1 MFSWLQPRSTLT
13 ENEINRSLRLMV
25 WGGMAENA
33 MFALASGGFLASFAL
48 ALGANNLQIGI
59 LAALPYVTQVI
70 QFPAILAVEKFRR
83 RKALGIPAAYVTNL
97 LWIPAGIVPFFM
109 DTPGSGAI
117 IAFMAVIGFRGIF
130 ASTWNTAW
138 VSWMS
143 DLVPKSAVGSYYGR
157 RWAYVIAAIALVS
170 LAASFFVD
178 WWTTASPVGQPIY
191 AYSFLLIGG
200 AIILGIPG
208 PTFAALCREPLMPPA
223 LDTGRSVISTLAEPL
238 RDRNFAHLV
247 RFLFVW
253 NFASNLA
260 IPFFAVYMLSI
271 LGYSLPAVIGFTVL
285 SQFSNILFMRVWGP
299 FADRV
304 GSKTVLS
311 MSASLYLLVIAF
323 WPFTTLPE
331 PHQFTL
337 PLIAAIHVFA
347 GIAFVL
353 GLFSLNLLIALQE
366 QGEVPRGMALAELS
380 IGITP
385 ITRMVSSVPG
395 LNSLS
400 AFSVGFLK
408 RVPGGDVALGVTAYQ
423 LAASTR
429 AAVSSTSRGVA
440 LATHVGRQVH
450 QAMQDAI
457 EEVQDVGELGMELA
471 RHATRG
477 AMEAGDEL
485 VGHVGQLTQGAV
497 LGSVQMLAGSPA
509 DDLEALAG
517 AGYGVVQGA
526 SQTGQD
532 LEEVG
537 GNALQAAR
545 DLSGELGLTELEAA
559 TALAAGALQAARAE
573 GSETLAAVQQALPD
587 DLTLSDPASEPGG
600 STNQDT

>member
-1 MFSWLQPRSTLT
+1 
-13 ENEINRSLRLMV
+13 
-25 WGGMAENA
+25 
-33 MFALASGGFLASFAL
+33 
-48 ALGANNLQIGI
+48 
-59 LAALPYVTQVI
+59 
-70 QFPAILAVEKFRR
+70 
-83 RKALGIPAAYVTNL
+83 
-97 LWIPAGIVPFFM
+97 
-109 DTPGSGAI
+109 
-117 IAFMAVIGFRGIF
+117 
-130 ASTWNTAW
+130 
-138 VSWMS
+138 
-143 DLVPKSAVGSYYGR
+143 
-157 RWAYVIAAIALVS
+157 
-170 LAASFFVD
+170 
-178 WWTTASPVGQPIY
+178 
-191 AYSFLLIGG
+191 
-200 AIILGIPG
+200 
-208 PTFAALCREPLMPPA
+208 
-223 LDTGRSVISTLAEPL
+223 
-238 RDRNFAHLV
+238 
-247 RFLFVW
+247 
-253 NFASNLA
+253 
-260 IPFFAVYMLSI
+260 
-271 LGYSLPAVIGFTVL
+271 
-285 SQFSNILFMRVWGP
+285 
-299 FADRV
+299 
-304 GSKTVLS
+304 
-311 MSASLYLLVIAF
+311 
-323 WPFTTLPE
+323 
-331 PHQFTL
+331 
-337 PLIAAIHVFA
+337 
-347 GIAFVL
+347 
-353 GLFSLNLLIALQE
+353 
-366 QGEVPRGMALAELS
+366 
-380 IGITP
+380 
-385 ITRMVSSVPG
+385 MVSSVPG

-485 VGHVGQLTQGAV
+485 VEHVGQLTQGAV
-497 LGSVQMLAGSPA
+497 LGSVQMLASSPA

-532 LEEVG
+532 LEEVV